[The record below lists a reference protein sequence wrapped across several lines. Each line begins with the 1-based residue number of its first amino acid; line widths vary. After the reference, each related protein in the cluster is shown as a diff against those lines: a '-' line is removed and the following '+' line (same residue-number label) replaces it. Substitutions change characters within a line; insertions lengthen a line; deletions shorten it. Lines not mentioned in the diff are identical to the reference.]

1 MTRTGV
7 LNRARDEG
15 LRTLSGAVALLVN
28 ASIFVGM
35 GLASLHDEEPEKNPE
50 PPSISVEL
58 VALPILGKEKEPD
71 ALPRI
76 VQPPPPPEPETD
88 AVNLARKKAEE
99 EEEQKKKKAEEKK
112 RELADEKKRLDE
124 EEKKIE
130 AEKKKQEQ
138 KERKD
143 REKAMRRALNNVPD
157 PRADEDS
164 PEGFK
169 NGDANGS
176 SNDPASLLAKSAY
189 INLLSLVLQRQF
201 EVPATLSEGERKR
214 LEAHVFL
221 KLDETG
227 KLTADPTLAKPSG
240 NKFFDD
246 AALRAAKKF
255 GAGTPLKLPVP
266 PASEKDLRKLVLRS
280 GITARM
286 KAQ

>member
-1 MTRTGV
+1 VTRTGT
-7 LNRARDEG
+7 LSRARDEG
-15 LRTLSGAVALLVN
+15 LRTFAGAAAVLVN

-35 GLASLHDEEPEKNPE
+35 GLASLHDEKPDENPE

-99 EEEQKKKKAEEKK
+99 EEEKKKKKDEEKK
-112 RELADEKKRLDE
+112 RELADEKKRLAE
-124 EEKKIE
+124 EEKQIE
-130 AEKKKQEQ
+130 AEKKKAEQ
-138 KERKD
+138 KERRD
-143 REKAMRRALNNVPD
+143 REAAMRRALNNVPD

-169 NGDANGS
+169 DGNRDGT

-201 EVPATLSEGERKR
+201 EVPATLSEAERKR

-221 KLDETG
+221 KPDDTG
-227 KLTADPTLAKPSG
+227 KLTAEPKLAKSSG

-255 GAGTPLKLPVP
+255 GAGTPLKLPLP
-266 PASEKDLRKLVLRS
+266 PASEKDLLKVVLRQ